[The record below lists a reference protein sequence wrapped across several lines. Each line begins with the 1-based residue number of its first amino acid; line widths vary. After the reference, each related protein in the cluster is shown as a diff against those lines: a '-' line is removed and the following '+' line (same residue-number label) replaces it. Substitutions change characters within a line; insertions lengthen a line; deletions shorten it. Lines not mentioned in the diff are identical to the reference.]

1 MMQGVMSIV
10 SRTGNFGVGSWVERR
25 SRLAPHDTA
34 LVVDDAP
41 VTYAQLAERI
51 RRLANGLGELGVAKG
66 DRVAWVGPNHPSFLE
81 ALFAAGL
88 LGAALAPVNHR
99 LEPGVI
105 GAVLKDL
112 EPTVLVQHA
121 LLGPSLPVPSS
132 VKHRVAVAGPVD
144 DCVQFEHLLDGSPTS
159 SVEESVSFDDLCLLA
174 HTSGTMGRPKGIMLT
189 HGNVIWNAINMSVT
203 AGMRR
208 EDVTISI
215 APLFR
220 TGGIGVNVLPVLFVG
235 GTVVMPRDNTPDEI
249 LRSTEQH
256 RVTVGFGNPDLLD
269 ALMQAELWERADLS
283 SIRFFITGGAP
294 VPEQLIRAYVD
305 RGVQLVQGYGLS
317 EAAPACL
324 LLPPEDSLR
333 KVSSAGKPM
342 LHVDARIVDDSGA
355 EVGAGEAGELLVRG
369 PNVMAGYW
377 KRPEETERALTSDG
391 WLRTGDAARKDPEG
405 YLYIIN
411 RMTDRFTTDGRA
423 VFPRDVEEVLLSHDS
438 VADAA
443 VVGIPDDDRGNV
455 GAAFVVLSH
464 GAQIGGTDLPGLCRQ
479 RLAPHQIP
487 GSLTFVESLPRS
499 SVGKLLREQL
509 AALATAS

>member
-1 MMQGVMSIV
+1 V

-25 SRLAPHDTA
+25 SRFAPDDTA
-34 LVVDDAP
+34 LVVGDAP

-88 LGAALAPVNHR
+88 VGAALAPVNHR

-105 GAVLKDL
+105 GAVLEDCA
-112 EPTVLVQHA
+112 PTVLIQHGPF
-121 LLGPSLPVPSS
+121 GPSLPVPSS
-132 VKHRVAVAGPVD
+132 VRHRVAVAGAVD
-144 DCVQFEHLLDGSPTS
+144 DFVQFEHLLEGAPS
-159 SVEESVSFDDLCLLA
+159 SSIEESVSFGDLCLLA
-174 HTSGTMGRPKGIMLT
+174 YTSGTVGRPKGIMLT
-189 HGNVIWNAINMSVT
+189 HGNVTWNAINMSVT
-203 AGMRR
+203 AGIRR
-208 EDVTISI
+208 DDVTISI

-235 GTVVMPRDNTPDEI
+235 GTVVMPRDNTPEEI
-249 LRSTEQH
+249 LRSTERH

-269 ALMQAELWERADLS
+269 ALRQTELWEHADLS
-283 SIRFFITGGAP
+283 NIRFFITGGAP

-305 RGVQLVQGYGLS
+305 RGVQLLQGYGLS

-324 LLPPEDSLR
+324 LLHPEDSLR

-342 LHVDARIVDDSGA
+342 LHVDAQIVDESGA
-355 EVGAGEAGELLVRG
+355 DVATGEAGELLVRG

-391 WLRTGDAARKDPEG
+391 WLRTGDAARMDREG
-405 YLYIIN
+405 YLYIID
-411 RMTDRFTTDGRA
+411 RMTDRFMTDGRP
-423 VFPRDVEEVLLSHDS
+423 VFPSDVEKVLLGLDS

-443 VVGIPDDDRGNV
+443 VVGVPDDERGNI

-464 GAQIGGTDLPGLCRQ
+464 GARIGEADLLGLCRQ
-479 RLAPHQIP
+479 RLAPHQVP
-487 GSLTFVESLPRS
+487 RSLTLVESLPRS
-499 SVGKLLREQL
+499 SVGKLLREEL
-509 AALATAS
+509 AALATTS